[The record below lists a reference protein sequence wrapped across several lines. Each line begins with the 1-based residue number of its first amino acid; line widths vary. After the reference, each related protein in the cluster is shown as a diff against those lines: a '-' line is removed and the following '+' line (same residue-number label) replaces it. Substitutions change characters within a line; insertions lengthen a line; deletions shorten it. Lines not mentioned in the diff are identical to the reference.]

1 MDTEKK
7 PHILPKVLLII
18 LTLVILIIWLVETPP
33 GLLGKADAVGY
44 AVCHQI
50 SSHSFHFGERPLSLC
65 ARCSGMHLGIFFGLL
80 FHLKFGKKGGL
91 PSKKFLILMG
101 IFLLLF
107 AIDGTNSYLTLPA
120 ETGGNIGFPIKIPTL
135 YTPQNWLRLVTGTL
149 LGLSIAAL
157 IYPLFN
163 QTIWKNWDT
172 QATLS
177 TWKDFGL
184 LLGIGAVIDLAVLS
198 NNILLLY
205 PLTLIS
211 AFNVLMILMIL
222 YSIIW
227 TMIFKKENTYETYK
241 EILFVLL
248 LGFCTALAQIALMD
262 LGRYLLTGS
271 WEGFSNFRLTK

>member
-7 PHILPKVLLII
+7 PHIVPKVLLII
-18 LTLVILIIWLVETPP
+18 LTLVLLIVWLVETPP

-50 SSHSFHFGERPLSLC
+50 GSHSFHFGERPLSLC

-80 FHLKFGKKGGL
+80 FHLKFKKRGGL
-91 PSKKFLILMG
+91 PSKKFLIFMG
-101 IFLLLF
+101 LFLVLF
-107 AIDGTNSYLTLPA
+107 GIDGTNSYLTLPA
-120 ETGGNIGFPIKIPTL
+120 ETGGNIGFPFEIPTL

-149 LGLSIAAL
+149 LGLSIAAV

-163 QTIWKNWDT
+163 QTIWKDWDS
-172 QATLS
+172 QATIA

-184 LLGIGAVIDLAVLS
+184 LLGVGLLIVLAVLS

-205 PLTLIS
+205 PLTLLS
-211 AFNVLMILMIL
+211 AFNVLVILMIL

-227 TMIFKKENTYETYK
+227 TMILKKENSYETYR
-241 EILFVLL
+241 EIIFIML

-262 LGRYLLTGS
+262 LGRYLLTGT
-271 WEGFSNFRLTK
+271 WEGFPNIRLTK